1 MKNQKICII
10 GDGLSG
16 LTTALALKKLGIEID
31 LFYKKNIKSSNID
44 TRVTAISE
52 KNFQFLST
60 IIKIKNSDLFW
71 PSKKINLFYE
81 NKNKYFNF
89 LNFEEN
95 KRNMM
100 YIFQNNNLKNVLIKE
115 IKKVKNIK
123 LINKSVEDIGHNKT
137 YIKLKNKKIYYDFII
152 LCLGR
157 KSYLYNNI
165 ITDRSIKKD
174 YKETSITCVVRHNL
188 KINGTS
194 QFFLKEGPLAILPF
208 KKFYFSIVWSLDRD
222 FYLKNINN
230 IRSLLVEKLKF
241 IFKKKLK
248 IKISKINQFPIHL
261 NLSNQYYKKNTLIL
275 GEGIHSIHPLAG
287 QGFNLI
293 LRDIKKI
300 KNLIKKNMQLGLA
313 LKGSNILKEFY
324 NSRNP
329 ENTLL
334 ALGVD
339 LTNAFFKKNK
349 YLEPTKFFLLKNIEN
364 FGSIKKISKY
374 VSNKGFF

>member
-95 KRNMM
+95 KGNMM
-100 YIFQNNNLKNVLIKE
+100 YIFQNNNLKNVLIKK

-137 YIKLKNKKIYYDFII
+137 YIKLKNKKIYYDLII

-157 KSYLYNNI
+157 KSYLYNSI

-174 YKETSITCVVRHNL
+174 YKETSITCVVKHNL

-208 KKFYFSIVWSLDRD
+208 KKLYFSIVWSLDRD

-241 IFKKKLK
+241 IFKEKLK

>member
-95 KRNMM
+95 KGNMM
-100 YIFQNNNLKNVLIKE
+100 YIFQNNNLKNVLIKK

-137 YIKLKNKKIYYDFII
+137 YIKLKNKKIYYDLII

-157 KSYLYNNI
+157 KSYLYNSI

-174 YKETSITCVVRHNL
+174 YKETSITCVVKHNL

-208 KKFYFSIVWSLDRD
+208 KKLYFSIVWSLDRD

-241 IFKKKLK
+241 IFKEKLK

-313 LKGSNILKEFY
+313 LKDSNILKEFY